1 MAVCTL
7 RGVRSSS
14 ERAHSRVHVS
24 MGRAG
29 LVPESTV
36 FCSEPLC
43 QAQVVRVAPAGLAE
57 AGMSAAACAAV
68 VMASADRDFN

>member
-1 MAVCTL
+1 
-7 RGVRSSS
+7 
-14 ERAHSRVHVS
+14 